1 MLCLLIV
8 AFSVLPARTIASTAG
23 TPAWNF
29 DYDLSSNSAQ
39 PGGQLQLSFVIR
51 IVQQVYDF
59 DLSVS
64 PGGPLTVDQ
73 NGHIH
78 FNSLSPGDVREET
91 FTVHVPMNTQQGET
105 YVINYRLESYSQ
117 PAPFWGRIGQTPDN
131 ILDTTNETK
140 YALQVQIVT
149 QPQLAITTF
158 AANPSSATVGDTIT
172 ITAVLLNNGTGVL
185 KGANVTLQVPLG
197 ISLTQGQQS
206 QLLGDIDSGHSAS
219 LSWTITP
226 VSPGSY
232 SLTLVVSSSNQL
244 PLNASVPITANPP
257 LLQQLASST
266 NFLTIIV
273 VLVLIFVMYLIFRR
287 MANH

>member
-1 MLCLLIV
+1 M
-8 AFSVLPARTIASTAG
+8 AFSALPARTIALTAG

-29 DYDLSSNSAQ
+29 DYDLSSNSAE

-51 IVQQVYDF
+51 IIHPVYDF

-64 PGGPLTVDQ
+64 PGVPLTVDQ

-78 FNSLSPGDVREET
+78 FNSLSPGDVREEK

-117 PAPFWGRIGQTPDN
+117 SAPLWGRIGQTPDN
-131 ILDTTNETK
+131 VLDTSQETK

-149 QPQLAITTF
+149 QPQLSIATF

-172 ITAVLLNNGTGVL
+172 ITAVFQNNGTGVL
-185 KGANVTLQVPLG
+185 KGANVTLQLPSG
-197 ISLTQGQQS
+197 ISLTQGRQS
-206 QLLGDIDSGHSAS
+206 QQLGNIDSGHSAS

-226 VSPGSY
+226 TSPGSY
-232 SLTLVVSSSNQL
+232 SLTLVVSSSNQQ
-244 PLNASVPITANPP
+244 PLTASVPITSNPP
-257 LLQQLASST
+257 LLQQLASTT
-266 NFLTIIV
+266 NFVTIIV
-273 VLVLIFVMYLIFRR
+273 VIVLIFFVYLIFRR
-287 MANH
+287 MANY